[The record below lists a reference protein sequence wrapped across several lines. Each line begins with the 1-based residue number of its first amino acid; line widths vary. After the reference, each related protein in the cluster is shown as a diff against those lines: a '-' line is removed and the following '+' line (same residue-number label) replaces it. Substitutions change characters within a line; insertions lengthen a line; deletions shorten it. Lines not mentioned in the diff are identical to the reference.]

1 MSRNSSTTNLRK
13 ETSTPNSLV
22 EFPQPGDKGPNA
34 NLIAQNSSSTPGVP
48 SRNSSPVVPPTSQPT
63 PPKHR
68 RVSAARENR
77 REASPSPARSIS
89 STSIARLANSAASQ
103 PSPAIAQ
110 APTSGTT
117 TSQQSAMTTEPPQP
131 LSPRPQRPINPNVP
145 HWPTSPRLSLSRS
158 PPPNNRSSSLTS
170 PRRLL
175 DSALTLPPPSMA
187 VRGRESP
194 GRGPSGDESLEGS
207 SSYFHSHGQRPPR
220 PMASPAL
227 LETVTES
234 SLPSTPAIG
243 MGERSIDARLQEAEQ
258 RRQETASM
266 STRPS
271 ESSIASTRTTT
282 AHESES
288 DTGNYSD
295 LKPPSRAPSR
305 AVSRRPTVTSVP
317 LTQDVSGGL
326 TPEIETVT
334 SIPQQMNPPAAVRL
348 SRKASQETI
357 RPAKKEKRKKAKR
370 VAGPGAQTTKA
381 DIFEQRINDTLDDAE
396 SSDSE
401 ETFVYES
408 NPAEKTRPRHSRTS
422 SVTSLSDPRSQAL
435 NTQGRTRRN
444 MKFGTGHA
452 YKSQPSDDYYTSDG
466 IGSSSI
472 RGGGSQSGLRSHIGR
487 GYTNPNLEDSSG
499 QPLTRYA
506 QHKSS
511 HQSLRTPHHISS
523 SRASSRPGSPR
534 TYGNKHTGGN
544 GSMVTKARREGSH
557 LSVYEGDI
565 EGDADERTPL
575 WPLNRNGVTKSRTG
589 SVNSRRRDRD
599 YGQRN
604 WYTRLACCIFSI
616 FAMISLVS
624 CSLGFVF
631 LTTKPLQDVKL
642 INITDVIATKQEMM
656 FNMDIF
662 ALNPNI
668 LPVSIATMD
677 VNVFIK
683 SPYVKDKPRKDKPKK
698 GAPDEGDPDDGDRD
712 EAWWKNVLRGNLG
725 AKVQRRRRSAEKPQH
740 NLFNDQDMHALDGV
754 DKGTDPISDP
764 VEEEETMLLGRIFNF
779 DSALTFDGS
788 PFRQEP
794 THAIGEVRLSKPGNK
809 TEVGGSERWERAMVH
824 TFDLTIRGFL
834 RYQLPLSGRVRTATI
849 QGTVT
854 VHPNDDSADGFREH
868 VGSGLEFHEDN
879 QPK

>member
-1 MSRNSSTTNLRK
+1 MSRNSSATNLRK

-22 EFPQPGDKGPNA
+22 EFPQPGERGPNA
-34 NLIAQNSSSTPGVP
+34 NLIAQISSSSTPGVP
-48 SRNSSPVVPPTSQPT
+48 SRNSSPIIPPTSQPT

-68 RVSAARENR
+68 RVSAAREAR

-89 STSIARLANSAASQ
+89 STSIARLANSATSQ
-103 PSPAIAQ
+103 PSPAVAQ

-117 TSQQSAMTTEPPQP
+117 TNQQPAMAVDPPQP

-158 PPPNNRSSSLTS
+158 PPPMTRSSSLTS

-175 DSALTLPPPSMA
+175 DSTLTLPPPSMA

-194 GRGPSGDESLEGS
+194 GRGPSSDEAHEGS
-207 SSYFHSHGQRPPR
+207 TSYFHSHGQRPPR
-220 PMASPAL
+220 PIASPAL

-243 MGERSIDARLQEAEQ
+243 MGERSIDARLLEAEQ
-258 RRQETASM
+258 RRQETSSM
-266 STRPS
+266 ST
-271 ESSIASTRTTT
+271 
-282 AHESES
+282 H
-288 DTGNYSD
+288 TGNHSD
-295 LKPPSRAPSR
+295 RKPPSRAPSR
-305 AVSRRPTVTSVP
+305 TVSRRPTVTSNA

-334 SIPQQMNPPAAVRL
+334 SIPQQMNPPSTVRL

-370 VAGPGAQTTKA
+370 VSGPSAQTTKA

-396 SSDSE
+396 SSDSG

-435 NTQGRTRRN
+435 STQGRTRRN
-444 MKFGTGHA
+444 MKFGTGHT
-452 YKSQPSDDYYTSDG
+452 YKNQPPDDYYTSDG
-466 IGSSSI
+466 VGSSSI
-472 RGGGSQSGLRSHIGR
+472 RGVGGQPGLRSHIGR
-487 GYTNPNLEDSSG
+487 GYTNPNIDESSG
-499 QPLTRYA
+499 PQLTRYA

-544 GSMVTKARREGSH
+544 GSMAPKARREGSH

-575 WPLNRNGVTKSRTG
+575 WPLNRNGVTKSRPG
-589 SVNSRRRDRD
+589 SIISRRRDRD

-604 WYTRLACCIFSI
+604 WYTRLACCILAV
-616 FAMISLVS
+616 FAMVSLVA

-683 SPYVKDKPRKDKPKK
+683 SPYVKDKPKKDKPK
-698 GAPDEGDPDDGDRD
+698 DDPDGGDD
-712 EAWWKNVLRGNLG
+712 EDAWWKSVLRGGLG
-725 AKVQRRRRSAEKPQH
+725 TKAQRRRNVEKPQH
-740 NLFNDQDMHALDGV
+740 NLLDDQAVHALDGV

-764 VEEEETMLLGRIFNF
+764 AEEEETMLLGRIFNF

-854 VHPNDDSADGFREH
+854 VRPNEDSADGFREH
-868 VGSGLEFHEDN
+868 IGSGSEFHDGDAP
-879 QPK
+879 Q